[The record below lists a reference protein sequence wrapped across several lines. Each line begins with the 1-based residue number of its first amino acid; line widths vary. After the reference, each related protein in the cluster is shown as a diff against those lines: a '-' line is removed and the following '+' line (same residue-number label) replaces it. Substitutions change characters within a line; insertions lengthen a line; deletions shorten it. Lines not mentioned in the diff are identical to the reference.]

1 VSAAADAGVTAA
13 DPVARPARTARAA
26 ATAVARVA
34 ALLEERAPAA
44 EVRAAVDVATGLVDR
59 LVGWPSHDALAR
71 LLATASCPLRGGPH
85 AEALAEARRAV
96 TAALGFDGFL
106 PQPEPAAVAGRRPR
120 RDGTA
125 V

>member
-1 VSAAADAGVTAA
+1 M
-13 DPVARPARTARAA
+13 
-26 ATAVARVA
+26 
-34 ALLEERAPAA
+34 ALLEGRAPAA

-71 LLATASCPLRGGPH
+71 LLATAGCRHP
-85 AEALAEARRAV
+85 EALAEARRAV
-96 TAALGFDGFL
+96 VVALGFDGFL
-106 PQPEPAAVAGRRPR
+106 PLPEPGVVDAGRRSY